1 MDLALF
7 KKGNFV
13 IKIKNKQIYLVVL
26 LALLFQTAYQGNIV
40 LTTLYAVHLHA
51 HSAFLGVIVALSA
64 VFPMLLAIY
73 SGKFTDRIGFKLPLV
88 LGMIG
93 CGSALLLPFI
103 VHNQLWILL
112 VSQSLFGLFQIFT
125 IVTIQNLVG
134 ALSNSKNYSKNYAIL
149 SQGTSIGEL
158 LGNVMTGF
166 AIDHIGYSFTYV
178 FLASLAIISG
188 LVFLFNLVTVPK
200 YEKKTQ
206 VQSEKFIDL
215 LASRNLRKTFITSGI
230 ILTGVFLFSFY
241 FPVYGRSIHLS
252 TSLIGLILGANT
264 AAYFIIRLVMPRL
277 SAKLSE
283 MHLLG
288 ICLLMSSIG
297 FALIPLVKNFYILAG
312 LSFVMGLGLGCCQP
326 LSMSMAYHF
335 SPKNRTGEV
344 LGLRL
349 AVNKFAQVAVPIISV
364 PLGGTLGTLPVFW
377 TNAALFIYGG
387 LSMFTPET
395 PDKIK
400 SEISEKTP

>member
-1 MDLALF
+1 MINN
-7 KKGNFV
+7 KK
-13 IKIKNKQIYLVVL
+13 KQIYFVVL
-26 LALLFQTAYQGNIV
+26 LALLFQTAYQGNIM

-64 VFPMLLAIY
+64 LFPMFLAIY
-73 SGKFTDRIGFKLPLV
+73 SGKATDRVGFKLPLAI
-88 LGMIG
+88 GMIG
-93 CGSALLLPFI
+93 CGTALLLPFI

-134 ALSNSKNYSKNYAIL
+134 ALSDTKNYSKNYAIL

-158 LGNVMTGF
+158 LGNVLTGF
-166 AIDHIGYSFTYV
+166 AIDHIGYGFTYV
-178 FLASLAIISG
+178 LLATLAVISG
-188 LVFLFNLVTVPK
+188 LAFLFNFVKVPK
-200 YEKKTQ
+200 YKKKKQ
-206 VQSEKFIDL
+206 VQSDKFIDL

-252 TSLIGLILGANT
+252 TSLIGLVLGANT

-277 SAKLSE
+277 NAAFSD

-288 ICLLMSSIG
+288 ICLLLSSIG
-297 FALIPLVKNFYILAG
+297 FILIPLITNFYFLVS

-326 LSMSMAYHF
+326 LSMSMAYLF

-344 LGLRL
+344 LGIRL
-349 AVNKFAQVAVPIISV
+349 AVNKFAQVIVPIISG

-387 LSMFTPET
+387 VSMFTPELT
-395 PDKIK
+395 DKNK
-400 SEISEKTP
+400 NPNQTS